1 MRGGRVTAY
10 PNLDVRPGMLFV
22 TVIWQRREG
31 RGSVVE
37 SKNMCV
43 WIERREVD
51 TNGGRGARKI
61 GRSERERERYEE
73 METITK
79 FAGKGRAQSTGAE
92 GSSPRFVRSGKSR

>member
-22 TVIWQRREG
+22 MVIWQRREG

-37 SKNMCV
+37 SKNVCMDRERGE
-43 WIERREVD
+43 WIRMER
-51 TNGGRGARKI
+51 GGRENLAYQ
-61 GRSERERERYEE
+61 REKERYEE

-79 FAGKGRAQSTGAE
+79 FAGKGRAQSTGAV